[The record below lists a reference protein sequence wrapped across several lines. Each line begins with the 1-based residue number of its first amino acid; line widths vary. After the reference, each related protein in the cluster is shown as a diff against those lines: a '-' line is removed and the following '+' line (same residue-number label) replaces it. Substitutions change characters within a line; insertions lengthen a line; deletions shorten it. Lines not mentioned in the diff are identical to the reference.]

1 MMRFKVRVD
10 SKGRIII
17 PKALREA
24 TGIRAGDEVILQVM
38 GDRIIVRKEYDPFEK
53 LGRLLGDLS
62 FNRSLRLVAEEEAL
76 REIRSSTSSM

>member
-1 MMRFKVRVD
+1 MRFKVRVD